1 MFWTTFFYVPKEMV
15 LSYHMCFKVLC
26 MLLQEYW
33 MSNWGAMPWPPLM
46 SWRRSSK
53 TMVLQL
59 WGGRRQLET
68 GAGPLCDMMDQI
80 RQLNQRVT
88 QLEELHKCCCYGI
101 VLKFLFGNDFQ
112 SQLSAVLL
120 QLRCCYWFASA
131 GGYSQM
137 LWLCRH
143 TYWSLN
149 TNIWL
154 VVWCVVW
161 GSVLVSIQW
170 SWVSFY
176 LRLLPGYRRSQD
188 ESGSE
193 DNGEGENLL
202 GSDSGDEENP
212 EKKEA
217 IGDGVMADKKE
228 EKSLLPPAATDIAT
242 WQ

>member
-1 MFWTTFFYVPKEMV
+1 MTTQLGVNSNLNVFSLLSHIKPHVLDNIFLCSQRDGFILPHVFQGFVHVIARVLNVKLRRYALAPIDELKEK
-15 LSYHMCFKVLC
+15 FKDYGLTT
-26 MLLQEYW
+26 L
-33 MSNWGAMPWPPLM
+33 
-46 SWRRSSK
+46 
-53 TMVLQL
+53 
-59 WGGRRQLET
+59 GGRRQLET

-149 TNIWL
+149 TN
-154 VVWCVVW
+154 V
-161 GSVLVSIQW
+161 
-170 SWVSFY
+170 
-176 LRLLPGYRRSQD
+176 
-188 ESGSE
+188 
-193 DNGEGENLL
+193 
-202 GSDSGDEENP
+202 
-212 EKKEA
+212 
-217 IGDGVMADKKE
+217 
-228 EKSLLPPAATDIAT
+228 
-242 WQ
+242 